1 MQTISEIRA
10 LLEERGL
17 QPKHRLGQNFLHD
30 QNLLRKLINA
40 ADLSPGDLVLEVG
53 PGTGTLTEGLLDS
66 GARVVAVEL
75 DEELASLVQDRLGD
89 NINFRLVRGD
99 CLKSKHE
106 ISPAVL
112 AALAETA
119 AEPQPRFRLVA
130 NLPYQSASPLI
141 INLLLHHPQCSGLF
155 VTIQKEVADRILAGP
170 GSKTYGTLSIICRA
184 FSRIERIANCPPSC
198 FWPQP
203 KITSSMLALRRRP
216 DSETAD
222 INPGQLSA
230 LLQLLFSKRRK
241 QLGSI
246 LGRDFPFPAGIT
258 PTARPEQL
266 TVEQLIKLSNIP
278 RATEAK
284 S

>member
-1 MQTISEIRA
+1 
-10 LLEERGL
+10 
-17 QPKHRLGQNFLHD
+17 
-30 QNLLRKLINA
+30 A

-66 GARVVAVEL
+66 DARVVAVEL

-119 AEPQPRFRLVA
+119 SESQPRFRLVA
-130 NLPYQSASPLI
+130 NLPYQAASPLVL
-141 INLLLHHPQCSGLF
+141 NLLLHHPQCSGLF

-266 TVEQLIKLSNIP
+266 TVEQLIKLSNIL